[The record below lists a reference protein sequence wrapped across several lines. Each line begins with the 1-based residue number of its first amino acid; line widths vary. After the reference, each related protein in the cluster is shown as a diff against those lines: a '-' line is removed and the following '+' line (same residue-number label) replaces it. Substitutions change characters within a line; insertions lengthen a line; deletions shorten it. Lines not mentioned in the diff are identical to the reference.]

1 MRWRVG
7 DISHIAE
14 QVRQALHNQR
24 VASCLQQFK
33 AAEEQ
38 RIKYET
44 ILKSITDKAKE
55 DLYSTHQ
62 KKTDNSFW
70 S

>member
-1 MRWRVG
+1 MEFTKGSAPRKP
-7 DISHIAE
+7 H
-14 QVRQALHNQR
+14 
-24 VASCLQQFK
+24 FK